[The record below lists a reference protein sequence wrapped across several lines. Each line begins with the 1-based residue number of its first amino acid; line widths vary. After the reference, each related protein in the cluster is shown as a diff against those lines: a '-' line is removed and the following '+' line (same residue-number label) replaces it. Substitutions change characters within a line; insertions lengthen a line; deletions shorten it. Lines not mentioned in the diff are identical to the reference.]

1 MQQLP
6 HTAFASSVPVMFPT
20 SNMPSPWHTAQ
31 FLQVQQPSMQTT
43 WATAAAPPIEI
54 EVHEPTSKTEFDTKI
69 SWTSAEQLADAIFPT
84 NSESMTNAN
93 DVHYG
98 LLNHKEQITNHQLN
112 ISNQHNGL
120 LNHKTAIESQH
131 DGLLNH
137 KNEIENLLQMHA
149 HLSNR
154 LDLQT
159 NSLSTHQV
167 LQSANETK
175 YNTLH
180 KTLKDMQH
188 SSNLELEKIE
198 KVTAQLSTHEKGI
211 LHHTDILRDHKSKID
226 KTSMAISDYQRKTDN
241 HDTDITSLQ
250 ASLQN
255 IERKLTK
262 HDSTAQ
268 KLENLTES
276 VDMIR
281 RKLTNDTQ
289 QKLQDLHERC
299 TAVESSQHLHS
310 KKINSMMATNET
322 QVQFQVLGPR
332 RR

>member
-1 MQQLP
+1 
-6 HTAFASSVPVMFPT
+6 
-20 SNMPSPWHTAQ
+20 
-31 FLQVQQPSMQTT
+31 
-43 WATAAAPPIEI
+43 
-54 EVHEPTSKTEFDTKI
+54 
-69 SWTSAEQLADAIFPT
+69 
-84 NSESMTNAN
+84 
-93 DVHYG
+93 
-98 LLNHKEQITNHQLN
+98 
-112 ISNQHNGL
+112 